1 MRRILI
7 NSGDSAKTMNGQET
21 SGDNQ
26 NIERPIISEHHVP
39 THLNVYDS
47 PECTRLATQAR
58 AGRHLLVLSDVD
70 NSASQQAV
78 EVRLCEDD
86 YPGWLKAEDLKHL
99 KSAARPYCAQ
109 KISRAEIYARLPDV
123 ISFAHGAMAQP
134 NQYLWGGTVG
144 PNYDCSGLTQAA
156 FDSVGIWL
164 PRDAYQ
170 QEDFIHP
177 VDIGDI
183 EPGDLIFF
191 GLEKRAT
198 HVGLYIGEGEYIHSS
213 GKDHGRDG
221 IGIDRLSSPRDE
233 ISDRLFQMMRR
244 GGRVTESYQPR
255 NQNPQ

>member
-1 MRRILI
+1 ME
-7 NSGDSAKTMNGQET
+7 SQEVT
-21 SGDNQ
+21 
-26 NIERPIISEHHVP
+26 EPIIGEYQVIA
-39 THLNVYDS
+39 HLNVYDS
-47 PECTRLATQAR
+47 PDCTRLATQAR
-58 AGRHLLVLSDVD
+58 ADRHLFVLSAVD
-70 NSASQQAV
+70 DSDSQQAV

-86 YPGWLKAEDLKHL
+86 YPGWLKVQDLQKL
-99 KSAARPYCAQ
+99 ESATRSYRALQ
-109 KISRAEIYARLPDV
+109 VNRAEIYARLTEV
-123 ISFAHGAMAQP
+123 ISFTQDAMAEP
-134 NQYLWGGTVG
+134 NHYLWGGTVG
-144 PNYDCSGLTQAA
+144 PNFDCSGLVQAA
-156 FDSVGIWL
+156 FASIGIWL

-177 VDIGDI
+177 VAVHDV
-183 EPGDLIFF
+183 ERGDLIFF
-191 GLEKRAT
+191 GSEERAT

>member
-1 MRRILI
+1 MRH
-7 NSGDSAKTMNGQET
+7 QET
-21 SGDNQ
+21 SVEIQDVTQ
-26 NIERPIISEHHVP
+26 PIPREYQVL
-39 THLNVYDS
+39 THLNLYDS
-47 PECTRLATQAR
+47 PECRRLATQAR
-58 AGRHLLVLSDVD
+58 ADRHLFVLSAVD
-70 NSASQQAV
+70 DSDSQQAV

-86 YPGWLKAEDLKHL
+86 YPGWLKVQDLQKL
-99 KSAARPYCAQ
+99 ESATRSYRALQ
-109 KISRAEIYARLPDV
+109 MNRAEIYARLTEV
-123 ISFAHGAMAQP
+123 ISFTHDAMAQP
-134 NQYLWGGTVG
+134 NSYLWGGTVG
-144 PNYDCSGLTQAA
+144 PNFDCSGLVQAA
-156 FDSVGIWL
+156 FASVGIWL

-177 VDIGDI
+177 VAVHDV
-183 EPGDLIFF
+183 ERGDLIFF
-191 GLEKRAT
+191 GSEERAT